1 VRPREWSNDD
11 FLEENTYMSNKPSLA
26 VVVALVF
33 VAGVAIGQLSYPD
46 ADDPAVVLENDHV
59 IVQKFDSQPGD
70 WVGMHQHGGNQLVV
84 ILKEAKL
91 MYKEGGKEEE
101 REFKAGDVFWIDEV
115 EHDHKA
121 ITKGGAVIV
130 TVK

>member
-1 VRPREWSNDD
+1 MVE
-11 FLEENTYMSNKPSLA
+11 MSKKPSLA

-59 IVQKFDSQPGD
+59 VVQKFDSQPGG
-70 WVGMHQHGGNQLVV
+70 WVGEHKHGGNQLVV
-84 ILKEAKL
+84 IVEDSKL
-91 MYKEGGKEEE
+91 VYRVGGKEEE
-101 REFKAGDVFWIDEV
+101 RSFKAGDVFWIDAV

-121 ITKGGAVIV
+121 LTRGGAIIV

>member
-1 VRPREWSNDD
+1 
-11 FLEENTYMSNKPSLA
+11 MSKKLSIA

-33 VAGVAIGQLSYPD
+33 AAGVAIGQLSYPN
-46 ADDPAVVLENDHV
+46 ADDPAVVIDNDQV
-59 IVQKFDSQPGD
+59 VVQKFDSQPGN
-70 WVGMHQHGGNQLVV
+70 WVGMHKHAGNQVV
-84 ILKEAKL
+84 IILQDAKL

>member
-1 VRPREWSNDD
+1 
-11 FLEENTYMSNKPSLA
+11 MSKNLRLI

-33 VAGVAIGQLSYPD
+33 VAGIAVGQLSYPD

-59 IVQKFDSQPGD
+59 IVQRFDSQPGN
-70 WVGMHQHGGNQLVV
+70 WVGMHEHAGNQLVV
-84 ILKEAKL
+84 ILADAK
-91 MYKEGGKEEE
+91 MTYKTGGEETE
-101 REFKAGDVFWIDEV
+101 KVYKAGDVFWVDAV

-130 TVK
+130 TLK

>member
-1 VRPREWSNDD
+1 
-11 FLEENTYMSNKPSLA
+11 MSKKLSLS

-33 VAGVAIGQLSYPD
+33 VAGVAIGQLSYPN

-59 IVQKFDSQPGD
+59 IVQKFDTQPGG
-70 WVGMHQHGGNQLVV
+70 WVGEHEHAGDQLVI
-84 ILKEAKL
+84 ILEDAKML
-91 MYKEGGKEEE
+91 YKVGGKEEE
-101 REFKAGDVFWIDEV
+101 RSFEAGDVYWIDGV

-121 ITKGGAVIV
+121 LTRGGAVIV

>member
-1 VRPREWSNDD
+1 
-11 FLEENTYMSNKPSLA
+11 MSKSLKLV

-33 VAGVAIGQLSYPD
+33 VAGIAVGQLSYPD

-59 IVQKFDSQPGD
+59 VVQRFANQPSN
-70 WVGMHQHGGNQLVV
+70 WVGMHKHDGNQLVV
-84 ILKEAKL
+84 ILQDATL
-91 MYKEGGKEEE
+91 MYKVDGEETKTE
-101 REFKAGDVFWIDEV
+101 YKAGDVFWIDAI

-121 ITKGGAVIV
+121 ITQGGAVIV

>member
-1 VRPREWSNDD
+1 
-11 FLEENTYMSNKPSLA
+11 MSKSLKYA

-33 VAGVAIGQLSYPD
+33 VAGIAVGQLSYPD

-59 IVQKFDSQPGD
+59 VVQKFESQPGN
-70 WVGMHQHGGNQLVV
+70 WVGVHEHGGNQLVV
-84 ILKEAKL
+84 ILEDATL
-91 MYKEGGKEEE
+91 IYKEGGEEMTKEY
-101 REFKAGDVFWIDEV
+101 KAGDVYWIDAV

-121 ITKGGAVIV
+121 VTPGGAVIV